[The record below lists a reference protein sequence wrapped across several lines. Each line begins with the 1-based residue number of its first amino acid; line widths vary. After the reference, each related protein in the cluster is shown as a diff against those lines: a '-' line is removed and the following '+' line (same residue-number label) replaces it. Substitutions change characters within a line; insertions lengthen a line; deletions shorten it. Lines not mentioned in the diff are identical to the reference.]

1 MPIGKKSPL
10 LLFSRQPF
18 GCCLPSYSASNPHR
32 SITVSLALSLFRC
45 RYRRLQCESNKWG
58 GKQRRRWSFFF
69 LSLFILYSIAIVW
82 QRDLLFPYASLLLTW
97 YIYPVYP
104 GATPLGKSLIDPFPS
119 ISFDRW
125 QPTAWRSDAA
135 SCVFRGLP
143 PRLSCYTSYFFFL
156 SCLFFFFGPVVF
168 FYASRSP
175 FPALNSI
182 KSDCVYPPLDPRN
195 QWNIFVLFFF
205 TRQDPTLHSDT
216 TVFLYSFFS
225 PLNLCLFKYKNVF
238 VFGFWF
244 FGKKEK
250 GTPRLSGT
258 VRFLSLFFCVCFVT
272 NSNFTF
278 GRVLFRQVR
287 LCVQEV
293 RV

>member
-143 PRLSCYTSYFFFL
+143 PRLSCYTSFFFFL
-156 SCLFFFFGPVVF
+156 SCLFFFFRARRLFLRIPQSVSGSQFNQVRLRLSTPRPSKSVKYFRLVL
-168 FYASRSP
+168 FYKTRSDVA
-175 FPALNSI
+175 FRYDSF
-182 KSDCVYPPLDPRN
+182 S
-195 QWNIFVLFFF
+195 LFFF
-205 TRQDPTLHSDT
+205 FPFKF
-216 TVFLYSFFS
+216 VSF
-225 PLNLCLFKYKNVF
+225 
-238 VFGFWF
+238 
-244 FGKKEK
+244 
-250 GTPRLSGT
+250 
-258 VRFLSLFFCVCFVT
+258 
-272 NSNFTF
+272 
-278 GRVLFRQVR
+278 
-287 LCVQEV
+287 
-293 RV
+293 